1 MNLQNK
7 KLIINLSEEQ
17 VKILKNHLSEQNKI
31 NQEEETFS
39 GYSITLIGLEM
50 GLNFL
55 EVEMNS
61 KVELGEVTWSIE

>member
-1 MNLQNK
+1 MNEKNK
-7 KLIINLSEEQ
+7 KLIINLTEEQ
-17 VKILKNHLSEQNKI
+17 SEILKDHLSEQSRI

-61 KVELGEVTWSIE
+61 NVELGEVTWSIE

>member
-61 KVELGEVTWSIE
+61 KVELGDVTWSIE